1 MNTSQATI
9 LNTAAALFGGIV
21 LIALLLQWVAAP
33 AYKTGNETVLTMA
46 TDEHRKVL
54 PIQLEELIGQGKLSD
69 YTLVDLRP
77 ANDFNRGSLPG
88 AINIPFENL
97 LDKSSLKQ
105 IRKPGKP
112 ALLFSGDE
120 SQAAAAIV
128 LLIAKGY
135 DNVQMVANDYQYIR
149 EHVLDGFQPSSAY
162 THSEK
167 ARFDYNRFFRS
178 GGGADAAPTR
188 TQPKIIQTEMIT
200 TKGGC

>member
-9 LNTAAALFGGIV
+9 LNTAAALFAGIV
-21 LIALLLQWVAAP
+21 IVVMLFQWMAAP
-33 AYKTGNETVLTMA
+33 AYKTGNETVLSMA
-46 TDEHRKVL
+46 ADDNLKVL
-54 PIQLEELIGQGKLSD
+54 PIELEALIGQGKLND

-77 ANDFNRGSLPG
+77 AHDFNRGSLPG
-88 AINIPFENL
+88 AINIPFETL

-105 IRKPGKP
+105 IRKSGKP

-120 SQAAAAIV
+120 SQSAAATV
-128 LLIAKGY
+128 LLISKGY
-135 DNVQMVANDYQYIR
+135 DNVQMAANDYQYIR
-149 EHVLDGFQPSSAY
+149 GHVLDGFQPASAF

-178 GGGADAAPTR
+178 GGGTESTPAR
-188 TQPKIIQTEMIT
+188 TQPKIIQTEMVT